1 MTAPAPTLSIVD
13 ADSHVTE
20 PPDVWTARVSTKWGD
35 LVPHV
40 KSVEST
46 SGISVGDGAESLSF
60 GQKREME
67 FWFIGDHQ
75 IATACGSAMAG
86 WAEPFPSHPPTFADA
101 DPACYDATARVAV
114 LDASG
119 IASQVLYP
127 NVGGFG
133 SERFRT
139 MPDPRLALECVRAY
153 NDFLIDWSAPHSDR
167 FIPIAALP
175 YWDID
180 AAVNEIERA
189 VNIGHRG
196 VIFPGA
202 PHEWDQPYLADR
214 HWDRLWAAAQAAGL
228 PVSFHTGSGNFTAHL
243 NPTRIA
249 LEGIE
254 AAFTRASTAIFLDSA
269 VQMND
274 LLLSGV
280 LARFPDLQFVSVE
293 SGIGWLPFVLESA
306 DYHFHVAGVRAAHP
320 EFELLPSEYFRR
332 QVFACSWFE
341 HAGMTSLLD
350 LVGVENVLFETDFP
364 HPTCLAGPQV
374 RSAADAAFGDQP
386 AEVRHKVLYANA
398 ARLYG
403 LFDTAHS

>member
-1 MTAPAPTLSIVD
+1 MTVAAPTFPIID

-20 PPDVWTARVSTKWGD
+20 PPDVWTARVSSKWGD

-40 KSVEST
+40 KSLEST
-46 SGISVGDGAESLSF
+46 SGMSVGDGAKSLSF
-60 GQKREME
+60 GEKRNME
-67 FWFIGDHQ
+67 FWFIGDQQ

-86 WAEPFPSHPPTFADA
+86 WNEPFPSHPPTFAEA
-101 DPACYDATARVAV
+101 DPACYDATARVAA
-114 LDASG
+114 LDLSG

-133 SERFRT
+133 SERFR
-139 MPDPRLALECVRAY
+139 MMADPELALECVRAY
-153 NDFLIDWSAPHSDR
+153 NDFLIDWAAPHPGR

-175 YWDID
+175 YWDVD
-180 AAVNEIERA
+180 AATKEIERA
-189 VNIGHRG
+189 ADIGHRG

-202 PHEWDQPYLADR
+202 PQEWDQPYLADK
-214 HWDRLWAAAQAAGL
+214 HWDPLWAAAQAARL
-228 PVSFHTGSGNFTAHL
+228 PVSFHAGSGNFTAHL

-254 AAFTRASTAIFLDSA
+254 AAFARATTAIFLDSA
-269 VQMND
+269 QQMND

-306 DYHFHVAGVRAAHP
+306 DYHFHIAGVRAARP
-320 EFELLPSEYFRR
+320 DFDLLPSEYFRR

-341 HAGMTSLLD
+341 QAGMTSLLD
-350 LVGVENVLFETDFP
+350 LVGVDNVLFETDFP
-364 HPTCLAGPQV
+364 HPTCLAGPEV
-374 RSAADAAFGDQP
+374 RLAADAALLHHP
-386 AEVRHKVLYANA
+386 ADVRHKVLYANA

-403 LFDTAHS
+403 LLNAPHA